1 MRLCGELD
9 RKNRLH
15 QESYTRNRQEIE
27 ELRRRCY
34 KEENTLSQYRLD
46 EFSML
51 QERDPNTVSHL
62 KDQIR
67 ELQEQVNFMILTL
80 GTALGYPTFLICLLS
95 LRVPGESRAA
105 ILDCCVIHEMIWVFE
120 ETILKTY
127 LLEKNIPQNSSKIR

>member
-1 MRLCGELD
+1 MEIDEWWRRNSEFALYQSQCELESQRHQLRQASQWADQAQREIMRLCGELE

-34 KEENTLSQYRLD
+34 KAEHKLSQYRLD

-51 QERDPNTVSHL
+51 QERDPKTVSHL

-67 ELQEQVNFMILTL
+67 ELQEQVNFTLTL
-80 GTALGYPTFLICLLS
+80 GAAL
-95 LRVPGESRAA
+95 
-105 ILDCCVIHEMIWVFE
+105 
-120 ETILKTY
+120 
-127 LLEKNIPQNSSKIR
+127 

>member
-1 MRLCGELD
+1 MEINEWERRNSVFALYESQCELECQRHQFRHASQWTDQAQRDIIRLCGELE

-15 QESYTRNRQEIE
+15 QECYTRNRQGIE

-34 KEENTLSQYRLD
+34 KEESNLSQYRLD

-67 ELQEQVNFMILTL
+67 ELQEQVNLMILTL
-80 GTALGYPTFLICLLS
+80 GTGVGYPTFLISLLS
-95 LRVPGESRAA
+95 L
-105 ILDCCVIHEMIWVFE
+105 
-120 ETILKTY
+120 
-127 LLEKNIPQNSSKIR
+127 